1 MPIKIGKPASVDLEL
16 GGAFSTLK
24 LVQDWFQTRCWIAGG
39 FLRDQVHGKT
49 VKDIDVFVEDI
60 TEDFEL
66 PPFLQELDRKQLGK
80 TSVEYASAFEG
91 AVRIVYEFDIGDY
104 PLQLV
109 ILRGKLDIDQF
120 PVNISRIAVDHE
132 GQFAAD
138 PLHNSKTVY
147 CTHTAHNKH
156 IGRYNEYIIRM
167 IEKYQ
172 PPEYEYVFNNSPEI
186 EGDVLMIGENNV
198 LRNYLWSCITSWDF
212 PFNHRSVHVLRVL
225 MGIYGHTTYPLPLSQ
240 EEENHLV
247 SRLSEA
253 VSRPELMRSL
263 QPRGPMGSLSSSLE
277 EVISVIRSRQGLR
290 TSQTGNNRSRITLR
304 TSDTTSS
311 DSTKQE
317 SLTDGRLTTNYQPF
331 SQATLWHTPAEVW
344 GAPPP
349 SQTWVQAEVAQA
361 WVRVQQR
368 DRALIAS
375 VPSVFQRLSDLDNNF

>member
-60 TEDFEL
+60 TEEFEL
-66 PPFLQELDRKQLGK
+66 PPFLDKLTKNQLGK
-80 TSVEYASAFEG
+80 CTSEYEEAFRG
-91 AVRIVYEFDIGDY
+91 DIAAVYEFELGDY

-109 ILRGKLDIDQF
+109 ILRGKLHIDQF

-132 GQFAAD
+132 GQFIAD
-138 PLHNSKTVY
+138 PLYNSKTVY
-147 CTHTAHNKH
+147 CTPTAHNKH
-156 IGRYNEYIIRM
+156 IGRYKEYIIRM
-167 IEKYQ
+167 IKKYE

-186 EGDVLMIGENNV
+186 EGDVLMIGETSV
-198 LRNYLWSCITSWDF
+198 LRDYLWSCITNWDF

-263 QPRGPMGSLSSSLE
+263 QPRGRTGSLSFSLE
-277 EVISVIRSRQGLR
+277 EAISVIMSRQGLR
-290 TSQTGNNRSRITLR
+290 TSPTGSNLNRITLR
-304 TSDTTSS
+304 TSDITSS

-317 SLTDGRLTTNYQPF
+317 WPTGGKLTTSYQPF
-331 SQATLWHTPAEVW
+331 SQELRSQLATLWSAPI
-344 GAPPP
+344 APPP
-349 SQTWVQAEVAQA
+349 
-361 WVRVQQR
+361 VRAR
-368 DRALIAS
+368 N
-375 VPSVFQRLSDLDNNF
+375 PWDLDNNF

>member
-60 TEDFEL
+60 TEEFEL
-66 PPFLQELDRKQLGK
+66 PPFLQELRSSRLGE
-80 TSVEYASAFEG
+80 VNPEYDEVFKGSIN
-91 AVRIVYEFDIGDY
+91 RVYEFQYGEY

-109 ILRGKLDIDQF
+109 VLRGKLNIDQF

-132 GQFAAD
+132 GQFIAD
-138 PLHNSKTVY
+138 PLHSSKTVY

-156 IGRYNEYIIRM
+156 VQRYKEYIFRM
-167 IEKYQ
+167 IQKYE

-186 EGDVLMIGENNV
+186 EGDVLMIGETDV
-198 LRNYLWSCITSWDF
+198 LRDYLWSCITNWDF
-212 PFNHRSVHVLRVL
+212 PFNLRSVHVLRVL

-240 EEENHLV
+240 EEESHLV

-253 VSRPELMRSL
+253 VLRPGLMRSL
-263 QPRGPMGSLSSSLE
+263 MPRSQMGSLSFSLE
-277 EVISVIRSRQGLR
+277 EVISAIRSRQGLR
-290 TSQTGNNRSRITLR
+290 TSQTGSNLNRITLR
-304 TSDTTSS
+304 TSDIISS
-311 DSTKQE
+311 DSTKQG

-331 SQATLWHTPAEVW
+331 SPTITYQAASAVFV
-344 GAPPP
+344 
-349 SQTWVQAEVAQA
+349 QWV
-361 WVRVQQR
+361 
-368 DRALIAS
+368 
-375 VPSVFQRLSDLDNNF
+375 

>member
-60 TEDFEL
+60 TEEFEL
-66 PPFLQELDRKQLGK
+66 PPFLQKLQHTTLG
-80 TSVEYASAFEG
+80 SVEEYQEVMKGSIN
-91 AVRIVYEFDIGDY
+91 RVYEFKYGDY

-109 ILRGKLDIDQF
+109 VLRDKLNIDQF

-132 GQFAAD
+132 GQFIAD
-138 PLHNSKTVY
+138 PLHSSKTVY

-156 IGRYNEYIIRM
+156 IGRYNDYIVRM
-167 IEKYQ
+167 IKKYE

-186 EGDVLMIGENNV
+186 QDDVLMIGENNV
-198 LRNYLWSCITSWDF
+198 LRNYLWSCITGWDF
-212 PFNHRSVHVLRVL
+212 PSSHRSAHVLRVL

-240 EEENHLV
+240 EEESHLV

-263 QPRGPMGSLSSSLE
+263 QPRSQTGSLSSLLA

-290 TSQTGNNRSRITLR
+290 TSPTGNNRSRITLR
-304 TSDTTSS
+304 TSDIISS

-317 SLTDGRLTTNYQPF
+317 SLTDGRLTTSYQPY
-331 SQATLWHTPAEVW
+331 SQVNPFLNATVVTTNAQLN
-344 GAPPP
+344 
-349 SQTWVQAEVAQA
+349 QA
-361 WVRVQQR
+361 WERMLQR
-368 DRALIAS
+368 ERARIQS
-375 VPSVFQRLSDLDNNF
+375 VPSFFTRRVEPDNNF

>member
-60 TEDFEL
+60 TEEFEL
-66 PPFLQELDRKQLGK
+66 PPFLDKLTKQQLGRC
-80 TSVEYASAFEG
+80 TTEYEEAFRG
-91 AVRIVYEFDIGDY
+91 DIAAVYEFNLGDY

-109 ILRGKLDIDQF
+109 ILRGKLNIDQF

-132 GQFAAD
+132 GQFIAD
-138 PLHNSKTVY
+138 PLHSSKTVY

-156 IGRYNEYIIRM
+156 VGRYKEYIFRM
-167 IEKYQ
+167 IQKYE

-186 EGDVLMIGENNV
+186 EGDVLIIGETDV
-198 LRNYLWSCITSWDF
+198 LRDYLWSCITNWDF
-212 PFNHRSVHVLRVL
+212 PFNLRSVHVLRVL

-240 EEENHLV
+240 EEESHLV
-247 SRLSEA
+247 SRLLEA
-253 VSRPELMRSL
+253 VSRPGLMRSL
-263 QPRGPMGSLSSSLE
+263 MPRSQTGSLSFSLE

-290 TSQTGNNRSRITLR
+290 TSRTGSNLNRITLR

-311 DSTKQE
+311 DSTKQG

-331 SQATLWHTPAEVW
+331 YQANPFLIGV
-344 GAPPP
+344 PPTIIR
-349 SQTWVQAEVAQA
+349 STN
-361 WVRVQQR
+361 
-368 DRALIAS
+368 
-375 VPSVFQRLSDLDNNF
+375 LDNNF